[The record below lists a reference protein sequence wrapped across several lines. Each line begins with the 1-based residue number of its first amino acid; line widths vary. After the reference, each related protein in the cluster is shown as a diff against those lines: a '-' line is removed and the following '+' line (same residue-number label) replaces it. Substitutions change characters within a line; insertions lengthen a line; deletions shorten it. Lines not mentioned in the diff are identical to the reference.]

1 MTDARRRGVTLLM
14 VIAAVATLI
23 GATWYAWLPPNR
35 HDLAETGAT
44 VVVRDGGHIELRLQV
59 PWADVLHG
67 VWIPAVPLEEFLVR
81 ATSRPVAEFARELAK
96 VESDVERGARLVPDG
111 GATAR
116 FTRWQWP
123 RANEVQEALRRE
135 LMSRLADKAN
145 FEHAS
150 RLPASA
156 ELAVGR
162 ELTSVQLQ
170 LPVVLGPALLTVYRP
185 AEQWLAPG
193 ALSPPMGVRRLPPP

>member
-1 MTDARRRGVTLLM
+1 MTVARRRGITQVV
-14 VIAAVATLI
+14 VIAAVATLV
-23 GATWYAWLPPNR
+23 GAAWYAWLPPSR

-44 VVVRDGGHIELRLQV
+44 VVVRDGGHVELRLQI

-67 VWIPAVPLEEFLVR
+67 EWIPSVPMEEFLVR
-81 ATSRPVAEFARELAK
+81 ATSRPAPEFARDLAK
-96 VESDVERGARLVPDG
+96 VQAEVERGARLTPDG
-111 GATAR
+111 AAAAR
-116 FTRWQWP
+116 FARWQWP
-123 RANEVQEALRRE
+123 RAGEVQEALRRE

-150 RLPASA
+150 RLAASA

-162 ELTSVQLQ
+162 DLNSVRLQ
-170 LPVVLGPALLTVYRP
+170 LPSLLGPALLTVYRP

-193 ALSPPMGVRRLPPP
+193 AMSAPMSVRRPPPP